1 MLEITDL
8 IKKRVSCRT
17 YADKPVETEVLRK
30 FSRIVAADHTGPFG
44 NQPKF
49 QLINLNMSSP
59 QEWKKLGTYGVIK
72 NARFF
77 LVGKIIKSGDKAMED
92 YGYCKEKLILQAT
105 KLGLGTCWLGGTFN
119 AGGFARA
126 VGLRNDE
133 VLPTVSPIGYPA
145 DQRSLTER
153 IMRRFAG
160 SNNRRPWAD
169 IFFAGNFSTSLN
181 EQQAGKYAQALA
193 NVRLAPSASNKQP
206 WRILYDGSRNIF
218 HFYLARAF
226 GYEHLR
232 EVSLQDIDLG
242 IAMSHFDLT
251 IQELGLQG
259 KWQVNSSAPQEKAL
273 EYIATWQKNI

>member
-1 MLEITDL
+1 MLEITEL
-8 IKKRVSCRT
+8 IKKRRSCRT
-17 YADKPVETEVLRK
+17 YTDKPIEEKTLQE
-30 FSRIVAADHTGPFG
+30 FSSLVTADQTGPFG
-44 NQPKF
+44 NQPRF
-49 QLINLNMSSP
+49 QLINLNMSAP
-59 QEWKKLGTYGVIK
+59 PERKKLGTYGIIK
-72 NARFF
+72 NASFF
-77 LVGKIIKSGDKAMED
+77 LVEKIIKNGDKALED

-105 KLGLGTCWLGGTFN
+105 RLGLGTCWLGGTFN

-126 VGLRNDE
+126 AGLHNAE
-133 VLPTVSPIGYPA
+133 VIPSVSPIGYPA

-160 SNNRRPWAD
+160 SDNRRPWAD
-169 IFFAGNFSTSLN
+169 IFFSGNFSTSLN

-206 WRILYDGSRNIF
+206 WRILYDSNRNIF

-232 EVSLQDIDLG
+232 EISLQNIDLG

-251 IQELGLQG
+251 IHELGLPG
-259 KWQVNSSAPQEKAL
+259 KWQVDSLAPQEKTL
-273 EYIATWQKNI
+273 EYIATWQKII